1 MTKDFKTPSSNGS
14 ESSFGQYGV
23 SWMLGGIAIGLLAGL
38 AMYSLASNSEQT
50 ATSPA
55 TATTVAGNTQY
66 AASTLPASQQGET
79 MTDTA
84 PAAMRDAPAE
94 DESGETPGFSYHAV
108 LPQLEVDIP
117 VTVQEEQA
125 AQTKTT
131 TQKAVKKE
139 TKTDTATPSLS
150 KANGFQLG
158 SYKTQAQA
166 EALQSRLKKNG
177 LNTRV
182 EAGSVSGQTWYRVRL
197 GPATS
202 QEMLNKWQQTL
213 SGMGISPMA
222 VRM

>member
-23 SWMLGGIAIGLLAGL
+23 SWMLGGIAIGLLADL
-38 AMYSLASNSEQT
+38 AMYSLASKSDH
-50 ATSPA
+50 ATNSPA
-55 TATTVAGNTQY
+55 TAVAGNTQY
-66 AASTLPASQQGET
+66 AAASTLPASQQGAT

-84 PAAMRDAPAE
+84 PAAIRDTPAE
-94 DESGETPGFSYHAV
+94 GESGEAPGFSYHAV

-125 AQTKTT
+125 TQAKAETKKT
-131 TQKAVKKE
+131 VKKE
-139 TKTDTATPSLS
+139 TKTEAATPSLS
-150 KANGFQLG
+150 KVNGFQLG

-182 EAGSVSGQTWYRVRL
+182 EAGSVNGQTWYRVRL